1 MKISTFLFALTIL
14 LILLTGTGS
23 AQTQEPPSRFE
34 VGAQFSSI
42 SYPETSA
49 PFGALASGV
58 ASNEAGFGGRFT
70 FNLNRHFAL
79 EAEGNFFPHHSF
91 ANPATYG
98 RLLQGQFGLKAGKR
112 FRKFGLFAKARPGV
126 TSFSDAIVQV
136 DSFTFLDFNGNPIT
150 VPVFGVGRVNNFSL
164 DLGGV
169 VEFYPSQ
176 KWLTRIDVGDTIIH
190 HGDDSFSQVGIGLAP
205 GPGTTHNLQITAGLG
220 FRLGNLQPDTIA
232 STGSNQHSNEH
243 PPRFEVGAQF
253 SSLLLSEVEHTTFFV
268 FQPVFPDRRDTV
280 AQAGFGGRFTFNLN
294 RSFALE
300 AQTDFYPMQNGQL
313 NNGRAG
319 GRVLQTQAGVKV
331 GKRFEN
337 FGIFAKA
344 RPGVVSFGQAVSFDG
359 FSPIFGFPFFRPE
372 RKTYFST
379 DVGGVL
385 EFYPSRRVM
394 TRFDFG
400 DTMIRYR
407 AFEVP
412 INFFPVQFFHT
423 PAETL
428 HNFQFSAGVGF
439 RF

>member
-1 MKISTFLFALTIL
+1 MKISTFLFAITTL
-14 LILLTGTGS
+14 LILCTGTAP
-23 AQTQEPPSRFE
+23 AQTQGPPSKFE

-42 SYPETSA
+42 SYPESSTPS
-49 PFGALASGV
+49 GALSSGV

-70 FNLNRHFAL
+70 FNLNQHFAL
-79 EAEGNFFPHHSF
+79 EAEGNFFPHYSF
-91 ANPATYG
+91 ANPSTSG

-112 FRKFGLFAKARPGV
+112 FGKFGLFAKARPGV
-126 TSFSDAIVQV
+126 TSFSDATVQV
-136 DSFTFLDFNGNPIT
+136 DTFTFVDFNGNPVT
-150 VPVFGVGRVNNFSL
+150 VPVFGARRVNNFSM

-169 VEFYPSQ
+169 VEFYPSR
-176 KWLTRIDVGDTIIH
+176 KWLTRIDVGDTMIH
-190 HGDDSFSQVGIGLAP
+190 HGDNSFSLAGVGLAP
-205 GPGTTHNLQITAGLG
+205 GPKTTHTLQVTAGLG

-232 STGSNQHSNEH
+232 STGSNEQ

-253 SSLLLSEVEHTTFFV
+253 SSLLLSEVEHNSFSTIL
-268 FQPVFPDRRDTV
+268 PGIFPDLHNTV

-294 RSFALE
+294 PSVALE
-300 AQTDFYPMQNGQL
+300 AQADYFPMLNNQI

-359 FSPIFGFPFFRPE
+359 FSPLFGFPFFRPV
-372 RKTYFST
+372 RKTYFSM

-385 EFYPSRRVM
+385 EFYPARRLM

-407 AFEVP
+407 EFDLPVS
-412 INFFPVQFFHT
+412 FFPAQFFQT